1 MIVRVPILVL
11 KGSSSVEFLD
21 SGGLRL
27 ESEASLSEMS
37 YLRSSPRVNPGTSVP
52 YSGYM
57 NLRISKAGLTCEE
70 SSLLTKTSNFGRG
83 RSAILHLSATDIFR
97 ALACTPRGCP
107 DL

>member
-52 YSGYM
+52 
-57 NLRISKAGLTCEE
+57 
-70 SSLLTKTSNFGRG
+70 
-83 RSAILHLSATDIFR
+83 
-97 ALACTPRGCP
+97 
-107 DL
+107 